1 MLLLPPYYA
10 YAFSVP
16 SQPIAHGQQVTHI
29 NNGVQTLLQSPVSN
43 ARKQLYSSGIPAGN
57 RRIPSALPMIPAD
70 METTSSF
77 LHIAHSAFIFSEQ
90 SIFSKMLSLI
100 HFLYDCVVG
109 TTAIGI
115 LNNIFLKEHMPML
128 ADIET
133 ANLKAKAN
141 WNENNYNELY
151 FCDHLYFCDP
161 TAVVDDI
168 AEHIIQPILDI
179 NELLIPRS
187 GPIFEKSM
195 IEDRTS
201 APKFECKESLQM
213 MRARLMEYE
222 RSGSGSEIN
231 MNVFGDDQGQ
241 MGAAKPTFEY
251 RSPKLDYILSLQK
264 TVSLLQRRQNLDSSP
279 LHKQVDSDLITDP
292 VHMELEREVNILRNL
307 CMPLLPPAR
316 EVPSPV
322 FEYRSPK
329 LDYILSLQKTAAF
342 LHGQI
347 DANAHNDQASN
358 ILANLQ
364 VKDRIEVEKIDHN
377 NYLPLL
383 PPAREVPTPMFEYR
397 SPKLD
402 YILSLQ
408 TTIDSL
414 QRGSINNN
422 ACHEQTSKMSGL
434 SDLKEYVR
442 MENSHLFVKD
452 QCAIHPPLLPPAKEV
467 PTPVFEYRSPKVDCI
482 LSLQKTIDSLQSG
495 SIQASK
501 MPVPSDLKECI
512 RMGNSHLF
520 VKDQCTIYPPL
531 LPPAREVPTLVFE
544 YRSPKVDCILSLQK
558 TIDSLQRKH
567 IDNNDSHEQ
576 ASKIPI
582 HLNAQDHAGVGMKV
596 KTHLFFKDQRVAY
609 SPLQSSSE
617 KVLETSFEHKRLSS
631 FFLVNEQIE
640 KEVNRMSKFENSND
654 IKIPYFLAI
663 ENIKSEV
670 LVTNQHERAD
680 FIEIDDIPP
689 LESKREA
696 TQELKELE
704 SEPQGVRDPPA
715 FLTTEAV
722 LFSPPVF
729 LTVKDTD
736 ERNDIVANE
745 SDNSEFIEININE
758 KVVQDRVSKK
768 KKEEDKVVI
777 QTKKEDPKVVEHVV
791 DQGYWHKPDVRYNVK
806 MNVYTA

>member
-29 NNGVQTLLQSPVSN
+29 NSGVQTLLQSPVSN

-77 LHIAHSAFIFSEQ
+77 LSTAGTIHIATSAFIFSEQ
-90 SIFSKMLSLI
+90 SSISKMLSLI

-115 LNNIFLKEHMPML
+115 LNNIFLKEHMPVL
-128 ADIET
+128 AEIET

-141 WNENNYNELY
+141 GNENNYNELY

-168 AEHIIQPILDI
+168 AEHIIRPILDL

-201 APKFECKESLQM
+201 APKFEYKESLQM

-222 RSGSGSEIN
+222 GSGFGNEIN

-241 MGAAKPTFEY
+241 MGATKPTFEY
-251 RSPKLDYILSLQK
+251 RSPNLDYILSLQK
-264 TVSLLQRRQNLDSSP
+264 TVSLLQRRQNLNSSP
-279 LHKQVDSDLITDP
+279 LHEQVDSDLIKDP

-307 CMPLLPPAR
+307 RMPLLPPAR

-347 DANAHNDQASN
+347 DANPHSGQASN

-364 VKDRIEVEKIDHN
+364 VKDRIEVEKIDH
-377 NYLPLL
+377 YLPLL
-383 PPAREVPTPMFEYR
+383 PPAREVPTPMFECR
-397 SPKLD
+397 SPKVD
-402 YILSLQ
+402 YILSFQ
-408 TTIDSL
+408 KTIDSL
-414 QRGSINNN
+414 QRGSIQ
-422 ACHEQTSKMSGL
+422 ASKMSVL
-434 SDLKEYVR
+434 SDLKER
-442 MENSHLFVKD
+442 
-452 QCAIHPPLLPPAKEV
+452 
-467 PTPVFEYRSPKVDCI
+467 
-482 LSLQKTIDSLQSG
+482 
-495 SIQASK
+495 
-501 MPVPSDLKECI
+501 I

-531 LPPAREVPTLVFE
+531 LPPAREVPTPVFE
-544 YRSPKVDCILSLQK
+544 YRSPKVDYILSLQK
-558 TIDSLQRKH
+558 TIDSLQRKQ

-576 ASKIPI
+576 ASKIPV

-596 KTHLFFKDQRVAY
+596 KTHLFYKDQRVAY
-609 SPLQSSSE
+609 SPLQSSSG

-745 SDNSEFIEININE
+745 SDNSEFMEINVNE